1 METSPLKVLFVCKG
15 NHARSIMAESIM
27 RRLPGAKFTVF
38 SAGSQPRPQIHPFVV
53 RLLTS
58 LNHDLTGLAPKSW
71 DDFARPGAPELDFVF
86 TLSETAANA
95 VPPAW
100 PGNPMT
106 ALWTLPDP
114 AAFEGD
120 DVQKALAFAD
130 AYRML
135 NNRISIFASLPL
147 ATLHGMA
154 LQHRLDAIGQ
164 DKGRREPA
172 GVAEAPR
179 EDAA

>member
-1 METSPLKVLFVCKG
+1 METAPLKVLFVCKG

-27 RRLPGAKFTVF
+27 RRLAGDRFTVF
-38 SAGSQPRPQIHPFVV
+38 SAGSQPRPEISPFVV
-53 RLLTS
+53 RLLQS
-58 LNHDLTGLAPKSW
+58 LNHDMMGLHPKSW
-71 DDFARPGAPELDFVF
+71 NEFAQADSPELDFVF

-106 ALWTLPDP
+106 ALWTLSDP
-114 AAFEGD
+114 AAFDGE
-120 DVQKALAFAD
+120 DVQTALAFAD

-135 NNRISIFASLPL
+135 NNRISILSSLPL
-147 ATLHGMA
+147 ATLQGMA
-154 LQHRLDAIGQ
+154 LQHRLDAIGK
-164 DKGRREPA
+164 DMGRSDA
-172 GVAEAPR
+172 GPR

>member
-1 METSPLKVLFVCKG
+1 METAPLKVLFVCKG

-27 RRLPGAKFTVF
+27 RRLPGGQFSVV
-38 SAGSQPRPQIHPFVV
+38 SAGSQPRPEVNPFVV

-58 LNHDLTGLAPKSW
+58 LKHDLTGLRPKSW
-71 DDFARPGAPELDFVF
+71 TEFAKPGAPELDFVF

-95 VPPAW
+95 VPPLW

-114 AAFEGD
+114 AAVEGSD
-120 DVQKALAFAD
+120 TEKALAFAD

-135 NNRISIFASLPL
+135 NNRISVFASLPL
-147 ATLHGMA
+147 ATLRGMA
-154 LQHRLDAIGQ
+154 LQHRLDAIGKDAVPGDQ
-164 DKGRREPA
+164 GKGE
-172 GVAEAPR
+172 VAA
-179 EDAA
+179 

>member
-1 METSPLKVLFVCKG
+1 METAPLKVLFVCKG

-27 RRLPGAKFTVF
+27 RRLPGNKFTVF
-38 SAGSQPRPQIHPFVV
+38 SAGSQPRPEINPFVV
-53 RLLTS
+53 RLLRS
-58 LNHDLTGLAPKSW
+58 LNHDLTGLEPKSW
-71 DDFARPGAPELDFVF
+71 DEFAQAGAPELDFVF

-114 AAFEGD
+114 AAFKGD

-135 NNRISIFASLPL
+135 NNRISVFASLPII
-147 ATLHGMA
+147 TLEKMA
-154 LQHRLDAIGQ
+154 LQHRLDAIGR
-164 DKGRREPA
+164 D
-172 GVAEAPR
+172 VHHT

>member
-1 METSPLKVLFVCKG
+1 METAPLKVLFVCKG

-27 RRLPGAKFTVF
+27 RRLAGDKFTVF
-38 SAGSQPRPQIHPFVV
+38 SAGSQPRPEISPFVV
-53 RLLTS
+53 RLLQS
-58 LNHDLTGLAPKSW
+58 LNHDMTGLQPKSW
-71 DDFARPGAPELDFVF
+71 NEFAGPDSPELDFVF

-114 AAFEGD
+114 AAFEGE

-135 NNRISIFASLPL
+135 NNRISIFSSLPL
-147 ATLHGMA
+147 ATLQGMA
-154 LQHRLDAIGQ
+154 LQHRLDAIGK
-164 DKGRREPA
+164 DMGRSDLGPK
-172 GVAEAPR
+172 

>member
-1 METSPLKVLFVCKG
+1 METTPLNVLFVCKG

-27 RRLPGAKFTVF
+27 RRLAGDKFTVF
-38 SAGSQPRPQIHPFVV
+38 SAGSQPRPEVSPFVV
-53 RLLTS
+53 RLLQS
-58 LNHDLTGLAPKSW
+58 LNHDMTGLHPKSW
-71 DDFARPGAPELDFVF
+71 NEFAQADSPDLDFVF

-95 VPPAW
+95 VPPSW

-114 AAFEGD
+114 AAFEGE

-135 NNRISIFASLPL
+135 NNRISIFSSLPL
-147 ATLHGMA
+147 TTLKGMA
-154 LQHRLDAIGQ
+154 LQHRLDAIGK
-164 DKGRREPA
+164 DT
-172 GVAEAPR
+172 AEK

>member
-1 METSPLKVLFVCKG
+1 METAPLKVLFVCKG

-27 RRLPGAKFTVF
+27 RRLAGDKFTVF
-38 SAGSQPRPQIHPFVV
+38 SAGSQPRPEISPFAV
-53 RLLTS
+53 RLLQS
-58 LNHDLTGLAPKSW
+58 LNHDITALHPKSW
-71 DDFARPGAPELDFVF
+71 NEFAGPDSPELDFVF

-114 AAFEGD
+114 AAFEGE

-135 NNRISIFASLPL
+135 NNRISIFSSLPL
-147 ATLHGMA
+147 ATLQGMA
-154 LQHRLDAIGQ
+154 LQHRLDAIGK
-164 DKGRREPA
+164 DMGRSDL
-172 GVAEAPR
+172 GKR

>member
-1 METSPLKVLFVCKG
+1 METAPLTVLFVCTG
-15 NHARSIMAESIM
+15 NHARSIMAESIL
-27 RRLPGAKFTVF
+27 RRIPGGKFTVF
-38 SAGSQPRPQIHPFVV
+38 SAGSQPQPDINPFVL

-58 LNHDLTGLAPKSW
+58 LNHDVGDLRPKSW
-71 DDFARPGAPELDFVF
+71 TEFARPDSPKLDFVF

-95 VPPAW
+95 APPAW
-100 PGNPMT
+100 TRNPTT
-106 ALWTLPDP
+106 ALWALPDP
-114 AAFEGD
+114 AAFEGE

-147 ATLHGMA
+147 ATLQGMA
-154 LQHRLDAIGQ
+154 LQRRLDAIGK
-164 DKGRREPA
+164 DTSR
-172 GVAEAPR
+172 R

>member
-1 METSPLKVLFVCKG
+1 METAPLKVLFVCKG

-27 RRLPGAKFTVF
+27 RRLAGDKFTVF
-38 SAGSQPRPQIHPFVV
+38 SAGSQPRPEISPFVI
-53 RLLTS
+53 RLLRS
-58 LNHDLTGLAPKSW
+58 LNHDMTGLCPKSW
-71 DDFARPGAPELDFVF
+71 NEFTGPDAPELDFVF

-130 AYRML
+130 AYRMI
-135 NNRISIFASLPL
+135 NNRISIFSSLPL
-147 ATLHGMA
+147 ATLQGMA
-154 LQHRLDAIGQ
+154 LQHRLDAIGK
-164 DKGRREPA
+164 DTGRSDLGPK
-172 GVAEAPR
+172 

>member
-1 METSPLKVLFVCKG
+1 METAPLKVLFVCKG

-27 RRLPGAKFTVF
+27 RRLAGDKFMVF
-38 SAGSQPRPQIHPFVV
+38 SAGSQPQPEVSPFVA
-53 RLLTS
+53 RLLKS
-58 LNHDLTGLAPKSW
+58 LNHDMAGLHPKSW
-71 DDFARPGAPELDFVF
+71 NEFAQAGSPELDFVF

-100 PGNPMT
+100 PGNPMA

-114 AAFEGD
+114 AAFQGE

-135 NNRISIFASLPL
+135 NNRISIFSSLPL
-147 ATLHGMA
+147 STLQGMA
-154 LQHRLDAIGQ
+154 LQHRLDAIGK
-164 DKGRREPA
+164 DMGRRD
-172 GVAEAPR
+172 
-179 EDAA
+179 DAA

>member
-1 METSPLKVLFVCKG
+1 MDMAPLNVLFVCKG

-27 RRLPGAKFTVF
+27 RRLPGGKFTVF
-38 SAGSQPRPQIHPFVV
+38 SAGSQPRHAVNPFAV
-53 RLLTS
+53 RLLSS
-58 LNHDLTGLAPKSW
+58 LNHDLAGLAPKSW
-71 DDFARPGAPELDFVF
+71 DEFARPGAPELDFVF

-95 VPPAW
+95 VPPLW

-114 AAFEGD
+114 AAHEGD

-135 NNRISIFASLPL
+135 NNRISVFASLPL
-147 ATLHGMA
+147 ATLQGMA
-154 LQHRLDAIGQ
+154 LQHRLDAIGK
-164 DKGRREPA
+164 DMGRADPA
-172 GVAEAPR
+172 ER
-179 EDAA
+179 DDAA

>member
-1 METSPLKVLFVCKG
+1 MDMAPLKVLFVCKG

-27 RRLPGAKFTVF
+27 RRLPGSKFTVF
-38 SAGSQPRPQIHPFVV
+38 SAGSQPRHAVNPFAV

-71 DDFARPGAPELDFVF
+71 DEFARPGAPKLDFVF

-95 VPPAW
+95 VPPLW

-114 AAFEGD
+114 AAHEGD

-135 NNRISIFASLPL
+135 NNRISVFASLPL
-147 ATLHGMA
+147 ATLQGMA
-154 LQHRLDAIGQ
+154 LQHRLDAIGK
-164 DKGRREPA
+164 DMGRADPA
-172 GVAEAPR
+172 ER
-179 EDAA
+179 DDAA

>member
-27 RRLPGAKFTVF
+27 RRLPGGKFTVF
-38 SAGSQPRPQIHPFVV
+38 SAGSQPRPEISPFVV

-58 LNHDLTGLAPKSW
+58 LNHDTTGLHPKSW
-71 DDFARPGAPELDFVF
+71 SEFAGSDSPELDFVF

-95 VPPAW
+95 VPPTW

-135 NNRISIFASLPL
+135 NNRISTFASLPL
-147 ATLHGMA
+147 AALQGVA
-154 LQHRLDAIGQ
+154 LQHRLDAIGK
-164 DKGRREPA
+164 DMGRGGAGQRE
-172 GVAEAPR
+172 GAP
-179 EDAA
+179 

>member
-27 RRLPGAKFTVF
+27 RRLPGNKFTVF
-38 SAGSQPRPQIHPFVV
+38 SAGSQPRSEVNPFVV
-53 RLLTS
+53 RLLRS
-58 LNHDLTGLAPKSW
+58 LNHDITGLQPKSW
-71 DDFARPGAPELDFVF
+71 NEFAGPDAPELDFVF

-100 PGNPMT
+100 PGNPTT

-114 AAFEGD
+114 AAYEGD

-135 NNRISIFASLPL
+135 NNRISVFASLPII
-147 ATLHGMA
+147 TLEKMA
-154 LQHRLDAIGQ
+154 LQHRLDAIGR
-164 DKGRREPA
+164 DTHHTG
-172 GVAEAPR
+172 
-179 EDAA
+179 DAA

>member
-1 METSPLKVLFVCKG
+1 MDMAPLKVLFVCKG

-27 RRLPGAKFTVF
+27 RRLPGGKFTVF
-38 SAGSQPRPQIHPFVV
+38 SAGSQPRLAVNPFAV

-95 VPPAW
+95 VPPLW

-114 AAFEGD
+114 AAHEGD

-135 NNRISIFASLPL
+135 NNRISLFASLPL
-147 ATLHGMA
+147 ATLKGMA
-154 LQHRLDAIGQ
+154 LQHRLDVIGKDTSRADPLQ
-164 DKGRREPA
+164 RD
-172 GVAEAPR
+172 
-179 EDAA
+179 DAA

>member
-1 METSPLKVLFVCKG
+1 METAPLKVLFVCKG
-15 NHARSIMAESIM
+15 NHARSIVAESIM
-27 RRLPGAKFTVF
+27 RRLPGDMFTVF
-38 SAGSQPRPQIHPFVV
+38 SAGSQPRPQINPFVV
-53 RLLTS
+53 RLLRS
-58 LNHDLTGLAPKSW
+58 LNHDLTGLEPKSW
-71 DDFARPGAPELDFVF
+71 DEFAQAGAPELDFVF

-95 VPPAW
+95 VPPTW

-135 NNRISIFASLPL
+135 KNRISIFASLPL
-147 ATLHGMA
+147 ATLRGMA
-154 LQHRLDAIGQ
+154 LQHRLDAIGK
-164 DKGRREPA
+164 DMGRGEP
-172 GVAEAPR
+172 GPR

>member
-1 METSPLKVLFVCKG
+1 METPSLKVLFVCKG

-27 RRLPGAKFTVF
+27 RRLAGDTFTVF
-38 SAGSQPRPQIHPFVV
+38 SAGSQPRSEVSPFVV
-53 RLLTS
+53 RLLQS
-58 LNHDLTGLAPKSW
+58 LNHDLTGLHPKSW
-71 DDFARPGAPELDFVF
+71 TEFAKAGSPDLDFVF

-114 AAFEGD
+114 AALEGE

-135 NNRISIFASLPL
+135 NNRISIFSSLPL
-147 ATLHGMA
+147 TTLKGMA
-154 LQHRLDAIGQ
+154 LQHRLDAIGK
-164 DKGRREPA
+164 DPA
-172 GVAEAPR
+172 R
-179 EDAA
+179 KEDAA

>member
-1 METSPLKVLFVCKG
+1 MQTAPLKVLFVCKG

-27 RRLPGAKFTVF
+27 RRLPGDRFVAF
-38 SAGSQPRPQIHPFVV
+38 SAGSQPRPETNPFVV
-53 RLLTS
+53 RLLQS
-58 LNHDLTGLAPKSW
+58 LNHDMTGLTPKSW
-71 DDFARPGAPELDFVF
+71 NDFAQAGAPELDFVF

-100 PGNPMT
+100 PGNPTT

-114 AAFEGD
+114 AAFVGD
-120 DVQKALAFAD
+120 EVQKALAFAD

-135 NNRISIFASLPL
+135 NNRISVFASLPF
-147 ATLHGMA
+147 ATLQGMA
-154 LQHRLDAIGQ
+154 LQHRLDTIG
-164 DKGRREPA
+164 KEIGGGET
-172 GVAEAPR
+172 EPR

>member
-1 METSPLKVLFVCKG
+1 MDMAPLKVLFVCKG

-27 RRLPGAKFTVF
+27 RRLPGGKFTVF
-38 SAGSQPRPQIHPFVV
+38 SAGSQPRHAVNPFAV

-71 DDFARPGAPELDFVF
+71 DEFARPGAPELDFVF

-95 VPPAW
+95 APPLW

-114 AAFEGD
+114 AAHEGD
-120 DVQKALAFAD
+120 DVHKALAFAD

-135 NNRISIFASLPL
+135 NNRISVFASLPL
-147 ATLHGMA
+147 ATLQGMA
-154 LQHRLDAIGQ
+154 LQHRLDAIGK
-164 DKGRREPA
+164 DMGRTDPA
-172 GVAEAPR
+172 ER
-179 EDAA
+179 DDAA

>member
-27 RRLPGAKFTVF
+27 RRLPGDKFTVF
-38 SAGSQPRPQIHPFVV
+38 SAGSQPQAAINPFVV
-53 RLLTS
+53 RLLQS
-58 LNHDLTGLAPKSW
+58 LNHDLTGLEPKRW
-71 DDFARPGAPELDFVF
+71 DEFAKPGAPELDFVF

-95 VPPAW
+95 AAPAW
-100 PGNPMT
+100 PGNPTT

-130 AYRML
+130 AFRMI
-135 NNRISIFASLPL
+135 NNRISVFAALPL
-147 ATLHGMA
+147 ATLQGMA
-154 LQHRLDAIGQ
+154 LQHRLDSIGK
-164 DKGRREPA
+164 DMGR
-172 GVAEAPR
+172 R

>member
-1 METSPLKVLFVCKG
+1 METAPLKVLFVCKG

-27 RRLPGAKFTVF
+27 RRLAGDKFTVF
-38 SAGSQPRPQIHPFVV
+38 SAGSQPRPEISPFVS
-53 RLLTS
+53 RLLSS
-58 LNHDLTGLAPKSW
+58 LNHDVTGLHPKSW
-71 DDFARPGAPELDFVF
+71 DEFAQPDSPELDFVF
-86 TLSETAANA
+86 TLSETVANA

-100 PGNPMT
+100 PANPMT

-114 AAFEGD
+114 AAFEGE

-135 NNRISIFASLPL
+135 NNRISIFSSLPL
-147 ATLHGMA
+147 ATLQGMA
-154 LQHRLDAIGQ
+154 LQHRLDAIGK
-164 DKGRREPA
+164 DMGR
-172 GVAEAPR
+172 R

>member
-1 METSPLKVLFVCKG
+1 METVPLKVLFVCKG

-27 RRLPGAKFTVF
+27 RRLAGDKFTVF
-38 SAGSQPRPQIHPFVV
+38 SAGSQPRPEISPFVV
-53 RLLTS
+53 RLLQS
-58 LNHDLTGLAPKSW
+58 LNHDMTGLHPKSW
-71 DDFARPGAPELDFVF
+71 NEFAQADSPELDFVF

-114 AAFEGD
+114 AAFEGE

-135 NNRISIFASLPL
+135 NNRISIFSALPL
-147 ATLHGMA
+147 AALQGMA

-164 DKGRREPA
+164 DQTRSDIA
-172 GVAEAPR
+172 SQ
-179 EDAA
+179 DHAA

>member
-27 RRLPGAKFTVF
+27 RRLPGGKFTVF
-38 SAGSQPRPQIHPFVV
+38 SAGSQPRPAVNPFAV

-71 DDFARPGAPELDFVF
+71 DEFARPGAPELDFVF

-95 VPPAW
+95 VPPLW

-114 AAFEGD
+114 AAHEGD

-135 NNRISIFASLPL
+135 NNRISVFASLPL
-147 ATLHGMA
+147 ATLQGMA
-154 LQHRLDAIGQ
+154 LQHRLDAIGK
-164 DKGRREPA
+164 DTGRIDPGHR
-172 GVAEAPR
+172 
-179 EDAA
+179 DNAA